1 MGGGLLN
8 LVSEGNKNIFLNGNP
23 KKTFFS
29 TKFKK
34 YTNFG
39 MEKLRLDVQ
48 GSRTLNMTTTSQF
61 IFNVRNYGDL
71 LMDTYFVLTLPN
83 IWSPIVEILPPPNN
97 WVDISN
103 IYCNNCWSFYGR
115 DYAFSRFMRNIWPYE
130 FKWIENLG
138 SQLIKRVRYLIGG
151 VVIQEF
157 TGDYLL
163 NLVRRDFSEEKREL
177 FDEMTGN
184 TKELNDPA
192 NYGGRSN
199 NYPNSIYNE
208 GWQFGPE
215 PSIRGRK
222 IYVPLNIWSTLNSK
236 LAFPLV
242 SLSKQ
247 NLRIEIT
254 CRPIQELFVVRYIPT
269 RRILSQFNEIIIR
282 INNSLFTPS
291 DNDISWNSQI
301 KEEYMENTQLVGQYI
316 QANQNKNRYLFY
328 RFVNPTISPPAGAD
342 PDDICG
348 IRIMN
353 GTVSGTSID
362 ANYFNSTQSI
372 WNADAH
378 LLCNYVFLSQ
388 DEREVFKNKKQQYLV
403 KFVDERDYLGLQGS
417 SIIRLNNYGLVT
429 SWMWFLQRSDVQVR
443 NQWSNYTNWLSDELP
458 FKSINNLT
466 GDYTNAKLNT
476 LIYNILGSQ
485 LSSRLG
491 ISSFSYV
498 SLKNFMYR
506 WANSTFDISI
516 SNQNFDTSKLPTH
529 FIAKLEEYIH
539 ENRISQEFIDN
550 LHFSDFSNNGRHAE
564 KLAAT
569 IGFGLID
576 SITLDYSLLPNPYNI
591 SGPFH
596 KKNEKNILKNASI
609 LLNGKIRENS
619 MVYNVYNHVEPY
631 LRSNGASKTGLLC
644 YNFCLHTDPFDPQ
657 PSGAINLS
665 KFPVVDME
673 IELIHPEKDRRAKT
687 KILVDSSGEMVGI
700 NRSQWEIFTHTY
712 RMHFMQERYIL
723 LEFEN
728 GNLTLNNL
736 V

>member
-29 TKFKK
+29 TKYKK

-39 MEKLRLDVQ
+39 MEKLRLDVN
-48 GSRTLNMTTTSQF
+48 GPRTLNMTTQSQF
-61 IFNVRNYGDL
+61 IFNIRDYGDL

-97 WVDISN
+97 FINFDLSFNPAHASN
-103 IYCNNCWSFYGR
+103 SWYGR
-115 DYAFSRFMRNIWPYE
+115 NYMFSRFMRNIWPYE

-157 TGDYLL
+157 TGEYLL
-163 NLVRRDFSEEKREL
+163 NSVHRDFSEEKREL

-192 NYGGRSN
+192 NYGGRTN

-208 GWQFGPE
+208 NWQFGPE

-269 RRILSQFNEIIIR
+269 PEILTQFNEMIIR
-282 INNSLFTPS
+282 INSGRFTPRES
-291 DNDISWNSQI
+291 DISWNLRIQ
-301 KEEYMENTQLVGQYI
+301 EEYMQNSQLVGQYV
-316 QANQNKNRYLFY
+316 QANQNENRYLFY
-328 RFVNPTISPPAGAD
+328 RFVNPTFSPHAGAD
-342 PDDICG
+342 PHDICG

-362 ANYFNSTQSI
+362 ANFYNSTQNI

-403 KFVDERDYLGLQGS
+403 KFIDETDYLGLQGS
-417 SIIRLNNYGLVT
+417 SIIRLYNYGLVT
-429 SWMWFLQRSDVQVR
+429 SWMWFLQRSDVQLR
-443 NQWSNYTNWLSDELP
+443 NQWSNYTNWLSGDLP
-458 FKSINNLT
+458 FKSINNLIY
-466 GDYTNAKLNT
+466 GYKSENVNSV
-476 LIYNILGSQ
+476 IYNLLGSQ
-485 LSSRLG
+485 LSSKLG
-491 ISSFSYV
+491 ISSYTFV

-506 WANSTFDISI
+506 WANTTFEASNNNI
-516 SNQNFDTSKLPTH
+516 SNLPPD
-529 FIAKLEEYIH
+529 FRSRLEKYIQD
-539 ENRISQEFIDN
+539 NRISEDFIRN
-550 LHFSDFSNNGRHAE
+550 HFGEWQNNYQQAE

-569 IGFGLID
+569 IGFGLIHH
-576 SITLDYSLLPNPYNI
+576 ITVNVFYLPNPYNI

-596 KKNEKNILKNASI
+596 KKNEKDILKSASI

-619 MVYNVYNHVEPY
+619 LNSRIYNQVEPY

-644 YNFCLHTDPFDPQ
+644 YNFCLNTDPFDPQ

-673 IELIHPEKDRRAKT
+673 IDLINPEKDERASTKT
-687 KILVDSSGEMVGI
+687 LVDSSGEMVGI
-700 NRSQWEIFTHTY
+700 NRTQWEIFTHTY

-728 GNLTLNNL
+728 GNITLNNL